1 MTGRHRLQP
10 GIGAALVAALLFG
23 AGTPLAKLW
32 LADTDPWLLAGLLYA
47 GSGLGLTLWRLLRP
61 PLERARLG
69 RGDGP
74 WLAAAVLTGG
84 VVAPVLLMWGL
95 AHLQAASAALLLNA
109 ETVFTVVIARLAFGE
124 NVGRRV
130 FAGML
135 AIVAGAVLLSWPRE
149 AATVSLLAPLAVLA
163 ACAAWGLDNNLTRKV
178 SLADATL
185 VASVKGAVAG
195 VTNLVLALALGA
207 AWPSAGRVGGALV
220 VGFLAYGVSLAF
232 FVVALR
238 HLGAARTGGYFGV
251 APFFGAAVATWLL
264 AEPVTAPLLAAA
276 ALMAVGV
283 WLHVGERHEHAH
295 RHEPL
300 DHEHEHEHDD
310 HHRHSHADGPVAAG
324 PHTHRHHHEPMQH
337 AHSHT
342 PDAHHRHRHGHG

>member
-1 MTGRHRLQP
+1 MTPRTSLRP

-23 AGTPLAKLW
+23 AGTPLAKLL
-32 LADTDPWLLAGLLYA
+32 LAATDPWLLAGLLYA

-61 PLERARLG
+61 PVERARLG
-69 RGDGP
+69 RGDGR
-74 WLAAAVLTGG
+74 WLAAAVLAGG

-95 AHLQAASAALLLNA
+95 AHMPAAAAALLLNA
-109 ETVFTVVIARLAFGE
+109 ETVFTVVIAWLAFGE

-130 FAGML
+130 VAGML

-149 AATVSLLAPLAVLA
+149 AAMGSLLPPLAVLG

-185 VASVKGAVAG
+185 IASIKGLAAG
-195 VTNLVLALALGA
+195 ATNLALALALGA
-207 AWPSAGRVGGALV
+207 AWPSAGRIGGALV
-220 VGFLAYGVSLAF
+220 VGFLAYGVSLAL

-251 APFFGAAVATWLL
+251 APFFGAVVATLL
-264 AEPVTAPLLAAA
+264 LGEPVTLALLAAG
-276 ALMAVGV
+276 ALMAIGV
-283 WLHVGERHEHAH
+283 WLHVSERHAHAH

-300 DHEHEHEHDD
+300 DHEHEHAHDD
-310 HHRHSHADGPVAAG
+310 HHRHDHDHADGAVAVG
-324 PHTHRHHHEPMQH
+324 PHTHRHRHAPTQH
-337 AHSHT
+337 SHPHT
-342 PDAHHRHRHGHG
+342 PDAHHRHRHG